1 MVIRLKPNP
10 DIAAELG
17 RRKRPGQ
24 ILVAFAAETNDAIE
38 NARGKLVKKNADF
51 VVCNDVTKP
60 GAGFDVSTN
69 IITIVDREGEESLPL
84 MTKREAADRI
94 LDRVAALWEDR

>member
-1 MVIRLKPNP
+1 MWNP
-10 DIAAELG
+10 M
-17 RRKRPGQ
+17 P
-24 ILVAFAAETNDAIE
+24 
-38 NARGKLVKKNADF
+38 GKLIKKNADF

-60 GAGFDVSTN
+60 GAGFDVATN

-94 LDRVAALWEDR
+94 LDRVAMLWENK